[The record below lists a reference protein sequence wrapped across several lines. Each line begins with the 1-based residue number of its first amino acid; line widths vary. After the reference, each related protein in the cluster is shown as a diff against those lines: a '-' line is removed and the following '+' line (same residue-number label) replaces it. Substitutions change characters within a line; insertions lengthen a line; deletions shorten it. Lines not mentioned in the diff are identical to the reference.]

1 MPRRPVAAALLTTV
15 FLAPLAFL
23 LLGALHA
30 PGGIPPTGL
39 DIFPTHPSLKSF
51 ERAFDLQPLG
61 RQLGNSLLVV
71 ALAVPLTVLTASWA
85 GFGMTLLGPRARR
98 VAIVASLLMLVV
110 PLPALWVPR
119 FVMFAEAGL
128 TDTYVPL
135 IAPALMGTTSFYV
148 LLFHWSYR
156 RLPRDLLDAARL
168 EGLGPW
174 SIWRRVASP
183 LVRPTTFAVGALAFV
198 FHWGNFIDP
207 LLYLSD
213 PDRYTL
219 PLGLSALRGLAPGD
233 FPARLAAALVATV
246 PAVIAFALVQGRF
259 LRGTRGAGW
268 LGR

>member
-1 MPRRPVAAALLTTV
+1 MPRRQVAAALLTV
-15 FLAPLAFL
+15 AFLGPLAFL
-23 LLGALHA
+23 VLGALH
-30 PGGIPPTGL
+30 PIGGISPSGA
-39 DIFPTHPSLKSF
+39 DILPSSPSLTSF

-61 RQLGNSLLVV
+61 RQLVNSLIVV
-71 ALAVPLTVLTASWA
+71 AFAVPLTVLTASWA
-85 GFGMTLLGPRARR
+85 GFGMTLLRPGPRRI
-98 VAIVASLLMLVV
+98 AIVASLVLLVV

-119 FVMFAEAGL
+119 FVMFAEADL

-156 RLPRDLLDAARL
+156 RLPTDLLDAARL

-174 SIWRRVASP
+174 ATWRRVASP

-219 PLGLSALRGLAPGD
+219 PLGLNALRGLAPGD

-259 LRGTRGAGW
+259 LSGTRGAGW